1 MRQQPIRT
9 LSLIPVQIKITI
21 EQMEPLYKKRKPKI
35 KELTALGMTNIEIS
49 EKLKISRK
57 TIRKASLTRT
67 LQEK

>member
-1 MRQQPIRT
+1 
-9 LSLIPVQIKITI
+9 
-21 EQMEPLYKKRKPKI
+21 MEPLYKKRKPKI